1 MQDTKFV
8 ITIGRQ
14 FGSGARKVGRI
25 IADRLGIA
33 FYDNELLM
41 EAAKESGLNVEFF
54 QKNDEVSP
62 SIFRNV
68 LMFNYGLNIQS
79 VLPFNTS
86 SLSDES
92 LYNAQTLAIEVA
104 AEKSSC
110 VIIGRTADYILRHHP
125 HCYNIFLYSSLEHR
139 VKHLIERGECS
150 TESEAETLAL
160 KKNRLR
166 ESYYNFYTDKR
177 WGVAE
182 SYDLCLN
189 VTRMTDEEVADMVIE
204 YVMLHLKK

>member
-14 FGSGARKVGRI
+14 FGSGARNVGRV
-25 IADRLGIA
+25 IAERLGIT
-33 FYDNELLM
+33 FYDNELLL
-41 EAAKESGLNVEFF
+41 EAAKESGLSVEFF

-68 LMFNYGLNIQS
+68 LTFSYGLNLQS

-92 LYNAQTLAIEVA
+92 LYNMQTLAIEEA
-104 AEKSSC
+104 AQKSSC

-125 HCYNIFLYSSLEHR
+125 HCYSVFLYSDIEHR
-139 VKHLIERGECS
+139 IKHLIERGECK
-150 TESEAETLAL
+150 TESEAKALAI

-189 VTRMTDEEVADMVIE
+189 ITRMSDDEVADMVIK